1 MKEIKF
7 RAWDTEKNIFV
18 PQWEIIFSDYWD
30 TKVEVVP
37 NCIEY
42 IWDDVH
48 NWEPQ
53 RGRFHVMQYTWIKDR
68 NWKEIYEGDILQY
81 KENRNYWKVEFIEW
95 CFKILRNFSDPHKE
109 TFIVWWYHEIIW
121 NIYEDKHLLTN

>member
-1 MKEIKF
+1 MREIKF
-7 RAWDTEKNIFV
+7 RVWNWKKISSWD
-18 PQWEIIFSDYWD
+18 IIKRLKTVLLS
-30 TKVEVVP
+30 KILEGKHLEHIP
-37 NCIEY
+37 
-42 IWDDVH
+42 
-48 NWEPQ
+48 
-53 RGRFHVMQYTWIKDR
+53 MQYTWLKDR

-109 TFIVWWYHEIIW
+109 TFIVWWYHEVIW